1 MRPRILQ
8 VGLLCVFF
16 LFVAAF
22 DPQDHQIFK
31 LRDEVTASEGPDV
44 TFYDVLGV
52 SSSANGDEITKALKK
67 KSRSLHPDKARHSWL
82 ASRSMPTSKKSKGD
96 KRKGSNVVRGPTEK
110 EVARFMKQ
118 ATERYSR
125 LAVIS
130 DILKNPETR
139 SRYDHYLSHGF
150 PRWRGTG
157 YYYSRYRPGLG
168 TVLVGLFLS
177 GGGAAHYFA
186 LVITYRNRVKLL
198 ESYQK
203 FARKAAWGDESGIGG
218 IPGLGAPTEV
228 PAASEEPDPLANL
241 NRRQRR
247 EYERQTKKDKTGASK
262 AVRPAPVAAPASTG
276 QRRRVTAENGK
287 VFVVDSGGDVYLE
300 EENEDGDV
308 EEFLLDP
315 AEIPK
320 PTVWDTAVVRLPIWL
335 YRKCADPFLKD
346 TKPIPEVEGPETS
359 ESETGQESLPSVVVS
374 DKPAGTDMSSSQ
386 ISDSGFEIVDSTGI
400 EKELEKAT
408 DVSGIKKRSKKGRK

>member
-8 VGLLCVFF
+8 LGLLCALF
-16 LFVAAF
+16 LVVAAF

-31 LRDEVTASEGPDV
+31 VRDEVAASEGADV

-52 SSSANGDEITKALKK
+52 SSSANGEEIAKALKK

-82 ASRSMPTSKKSKGD
+82 ASRSMPPPKKSKD
-96 KRKGSNVVRGPTEK
+96 NKRKGAKVIRGPTER
-110 EVARFMKQ
+110 EIARFMKQ

-168 TVLVGLFLS
+168 TVLLGLFLS

-203 FARKAAWGDESGIGG
+203 FARKAAWGDESGFGG
-218 IPGLGAPTEV
+218 IPGLGAPAEV
-228 PAASEEPDPLANL
+228 APTSEEPDPLANL

-247 EYERQTKKDKTGASK
+247 EYERQSKKDKTGANK
-262 AVRPAPVAAPASTG
+262 TARPAPAATPALTG
-276 QRRRVTAENGK
+276 QRRRVTVENGK
-287 VFVVDSGGDVYLE
+287 VFVVDSIGDVFLE

-335 YRKCADPFLKD
+335 YRKCASPFLKE
-346 TKPIPEVEGPETS
+346 TKPTPEVEVLERS
-359 ESETGQESLPSVVVS
+359 RIEAAQESLPSVAVS
-374 DKPAGTDMSSSQ
+374 DKQAGTDLSSSQ

-408 DVSGIKKRSKKGRK
+408 DISGIKKRSKKGKR

>member
-8 VGLLCVFF
+8 LGLLCALF
-16 LFVAAF
+16 LCVAAF

-31 LRDEVTASEGPDV
+31 VRDEVAASEGADI

-52 SSSANGDEITKALKK
+52 SASANGDEITKALKK

-82 ASRSMPTSKKSKGD
+82 ASRSVPPKKSKD
-96 KRKGSNVVRGPTEK
+96 NKRKGPNVVRGPTER
-110 EVARFMKQ
+110 ETARFMKQ

-168 TVLVGLFLS
+168 TVLLGLFLS

-203 FARKAAWGDESGIGG
+203 FARKAAWGDESGLGG
-218 IPGLGAPTEV
+218 IPGLGAPAEV
-228 PAASEEPDPLANL
+228 APTTEEPDPLANL

-247 EYERQTKKDKTGASK
+247 EYERQSKKDKTGANK
-262 AVRPAPVAAPASTG
+262 AVRPALAATPASTS

-287 VFVVDSGGDVYLE
+287 VFVVDSSGDVFLE

-320 PTVWDTAVVRLPIWL
+320 PTLWDTAVVRLPIWL

-346 TKPIPEVEGPETS
+346 TKPIPEVEGDET
-359 ESETGQESLPSVVVS
+359 TGIEAAQESFPNVVVS
-374 DKPAGTDMSSSQ
+374 DKQAATDMSSSQ

-408 DVSGIKKRSKKGRK
+408 DLSGVKKRSKKGKR